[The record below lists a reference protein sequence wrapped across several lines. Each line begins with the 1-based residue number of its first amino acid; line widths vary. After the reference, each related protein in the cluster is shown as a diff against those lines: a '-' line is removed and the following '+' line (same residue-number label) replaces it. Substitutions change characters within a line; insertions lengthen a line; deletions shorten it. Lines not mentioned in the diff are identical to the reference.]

1 MRLILKIWM
10 VVIAGAL
17 LTRAAGAQS
26 FTASLDNDTITL
38 GQSATLTLTFEGG
51 QPQNSPSIPAIPNL
65 LVRDNSHEW
74 TQNFR
79 SVVVNNQYQ
88 SDLVL
93 THPVTL
99 VPRAAGE
106 FIIPALSVDIGG
118 KHLSSSPLKLTVL
131 KPDAPTSADINSGN
145 ELAFMTLKVTSNK
158 VYLGQQVTAQLQI
171 YLRDDVQN
179 FGNFQFSGQNTDGFL
194 LGKSAQGGKSRA
206 QVGNRI
212 YTVIPLTYA
221 LTVMKSGPLT
231 VGPFTANAVVVV
243 PSDNQ
248 SGGFPFFNQGEEKQ
262 VSLATEIVKV
272 EGRPLPDQNKPV
284 NFNGA
289 IGNFTMAV
297 SVGPTNVTVGDPVTV
312 HVQITGHGALDS
324 VTLPDQS
331 ALSGFKV
338 FSPTVKTLPGD
349 QLGLDGSKTFE
360 EIVTPQN
367 ADVRE
372 WPQFS
377 FSFFNPDDG
386 RYHTLTQPAVTLA
399 VRPAGSAPLPAF
411 EKNPAPE
418 NQTPADIS
426 PIKENPG
433 TLASQAVPLVGQPAF
448 LALQSLPVLAFLAAF
463 VWRKRTD
470 NLANNPRLRRQR
482 AVAQIISHGLTELKT
497 FAAKN
502 QPDEFFATLF
512 RLLQEQL
519 GERLDCPA
527 SAITE
532 NVIEEQPVLRNAPPA
547 TRAGLRELFQL
558 CNQARYAPV
567 RGTSELNSVAAQ
579 FQKVV
584 VELQDL
590 PT

>member
-1 MRLILKIWM
+1 MRLILKKWM
-10 VVIAGAL
+10 VVIAVAL
-17 LTRAAGAQS
+17 LTRAAGAQT

-51 QPQNSPSIPAIPNL
+51 QPQNSPAIPAISNL
-65 LVRDNSHEW
+65 LVRDNSHDW

-79 SVVVNNQYQ
+79 LVVVNNQNQ

-272 EGRPLPDQNKPV
+272 EGRPLPDQNRPA

-426 PIKENPG
+426 PIKETPG
-433 TLASQAVPLVGQPAF
+433 TFASQAVPLVGQPAF

-463 VWRKRTD
+463 VWRKRTN

-497 FAAKN
+497 FATKN